1 MVGNEDSHFGV
12 AVKSLRGPL
21 FPKKK
26 YFHLSEWKREVVSKC
41 TCRSRKCCKRY
52 VCRERGKS
60 MRSMRIVHSLMMK
73 ILMFCY

>member
-21 FPKKK
+21 FPKKSI
-26 YFHLSEWKREVVSKC
+26 FTSVSGRGRWCPNAPAGLESAVKD
-41 TCRSRKCCKRY
+41 

-60 MRSMRIVHSLMMK
+60 TRSMRIVHSLMMK